1 MNKNCHKKISDQN
14 ASKCHCTALVSSRLL
29 KKIPSLNT
37 LAMVFKV
44 TSLSI
49 HSEKGVVLTKALSES
64 RFCWYHYCSKN
75 GDEGHTFI
83 GSCTF
88 IVVASYPT
96 RLLRPTRLLWFYK
109 CSLPKLWASPG
120 FGGTTIAPKMVV
132 RARSCEIMLIWS
144 WACFFL
150 LWSFS

>member
-1 MNKNCHKKISDQN
+1 MSPEEIW
-14 ASKCHCTALVSSRLL
+14 SKCIKVSLNCFVVDYWRKFLQFEYLSNGFQGYVIKYLHRKRSCPYKSFEQVQVLVAPLLLQKWWWGSHVYWQLHSYCDSFLPTRLL
-29 KKIPSLNT
+29 
-37 LAMVFKV
+37 
-44 TSLSI
+44 
-49 HSEKGVVLTKALSES
+49 G
-64 RFCWYHYCSKN
+64 
-75 GDEGHTFI
+75 
-83 GSCTF
+83 
-88 IVVASYPT
+88 PT
-96 RLLRPTRLLWFYK
+96 RLLRFYK